1 MKGGVNYMKILISEE
16 NLLAFQLILEEEGYI
31 YIPSCLHYDEKDRM
45 IGEIV
50 SLEDTSHACPVCGQA
65 TEWEYCSFH
74 CSKIDR
80 ENN

>member
-1 MKGGVNYMKILISEE
+1 MKILVSEK
-16 NLLAFQLILEEEGYI
+16 NLLPFQLILEEEGYI

-45 IGEIV
+45 IGEVV
-50 SLEDTSHACPVCGQA
+50 SLEDTPLHACPVCGQA
-65 TEWEYCSFH
+65 TEWEYCSEN